1 MGKYL
6 VVAVLLPLTGC
17 DWDAVPVCGPEK
29 LPRRPD
35 CRPEVEAAIEKLL
48 ADSRPIFDPP
58 LVHALGDHLGEVVEV
73 GEGQVELSLLG
84 ERRTL
89 RWPEGIP
96 FSLDPGEEFMA
107 QIDEGAVTLFFSR
120 GALAFPRDGMGTVA
134 RIGDTET
141 VRERG
146 CLSTRGL
153 TFNLHVGDVVLRPGE
168 TRQVGSWTI
177 RYDGAVRFVE
187 DTGCAI
193 DADTV
198 RWFATS
204 TELRYA
210 CEPPQVP
217 GSQCSAEI
225 EEADRRG
232 REHNFGPGVEA
243 GTYEVVTVGA
253 TGFGL
258 RAAGSDQVEF
268 AWPEA
273 LPVEVVVGDE
283 VVVESSNGWT
293 VLSLPRGQLAVSR
306 RRWGFVFSPPD
317 FGPDGAVSI
326 EPIFACALA
335 PTTAAMGVALRQD
348 ETEVRLFPGESAA
361 VGDWTYGLL
370 LGWQVGPHECRKGN
384 EVLWIAEGMGEGA
397 LVAYRASAGGQVP
410 SE

>member
-1 MGKYL
+1 
-6 VVAVLLPLTGC
+6 
-17 DWDAVPVCGPEK
+17 
-29 LPRRPD
+29 
-35 CRPEVEAAIEKLL
+35 
-48 ADSRPIFDPP
+48 
-58 LVHALGDHLGEVVEV
+58 
-73 GEGQVELSLLG
+73 
-84 ERRTL
+84 
-89 RWPEGIP
+89 
-96 FSLDPGEEFMA
+96 
-107 QIDEGAVTLFFSR
+107 VTLFFSR

-258 RAAGSDQVEF
+258 RAAGSDQGEF

-273 LPVEVVVGDE
+273 LGPSR
-283 VVVESSNGWT
+283 SSWAT
-293 VLSLPRGQLAVSR
+293 RSWSSR
-306 RRWGFVFSPPD
+306 RTAGPCSACRAARSPSRDDGGVSSFPRRTSVPMARSRSSPSSPVRWRPPRPRWGWPS
-317 FGPDGAVSI
+317 ARTRRR
-326 EPIFACALA
+326 CA
-335 PTTAAMGVALRQD
+335 
-348 ETEVRLFPGESAA
+348 FF
-361 VGDWTYGLL
+361 
-370 LGWQVGPHECRKGN
+370 
-384 EVLWIAEGMGEGA
+384 
-397 LVAYRASAGGQVP
+397 RA
-410 SE
+410 

>member
-1 MGKYL
+1 
-6 VVAVLLPLTGC
+6 
-17 DWDAVPVCGPEK
+17 
-29 LPRRPD
+29 
-35 CRPEVEAAIEKLL
+35 
-48 ADSRPIFDPP
+48 
-58 LVHALGDHLGEVVEV
+58 
-73 GEGQVELSLLG
+73 
-84 ERRTL
+84 
-89 RWPEGIP
+89 
-96 FSLDPGEEFMA
+96 MA

-293 VLSLPRGQLAVSR
+293 VLSLPRGQLAVWMYLGIFYFRPPSR
-306 RRWGFVFSPPD
+306 
-317 FGPDGAVSI
+317 GPDGVTQFGVRVFPWCLLDEHMLTRPVILVSSDGSVEEI
-326 EPIFACALA
+326 L
-335 PTTAAMGVALRQD
+335 
-348 ETEVRLFPGESAA
+348 PGESAV
-361 VGDWTYGLL
+361 VGEWTYELVYARMG
-370 LGWQVGPHECRKGN
+370 GGGIHQCADGT
-384 EVLWIAEGMGEGA
+384 EVISEGRGEGKV
-397 LVAYRASAGGQVP
+397 VAYRAFAP
-410 SE
+410 SNDPAND